1 MDKFVDFL
9 NGKKTYIGILAGA
22 IYSILISSGA
32 VENSETVWTLILTWT
47 GVSFR
52 AALNK

>member
-1 MDKFVDFL
+1 MEKIVNYL

-22 IYSILISSGA
+22 IYSILVSAGV
-32 VENSETVWTLILTWT
+32 VENSEMVWTLILTWT